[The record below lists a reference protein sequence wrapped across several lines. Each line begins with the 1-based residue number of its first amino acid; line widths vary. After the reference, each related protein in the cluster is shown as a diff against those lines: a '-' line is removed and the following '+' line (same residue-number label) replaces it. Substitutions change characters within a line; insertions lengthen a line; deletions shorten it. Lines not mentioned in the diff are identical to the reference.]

1 MVKTK
6 QVATKRPRERA
17 ELASFTPQ
25 KKAIKSASNQ
35 RADALTNP
43 AFKSPSNP
51 AMKSVKKGLKQGSV
65 VNPVLQTIPKARKRV
80 ARAHE
85 EARQNRIPL
94 SQQLEMSRKSRFAV
108 YSIPRKSF
116 QVLTKRFSHMYMR
129 DCRFTRDALEALQ
142 TAVEDYMVGFF
153 EDAALCM
160 RHANRKTL
168 QFKDLELV
176 TRLRKS
182 DYIPL

>member
-6 QVATKRPRERA
+6 QVATKRPRGA
-17 ELASFTPQ
+17 AYTPFSPH
-25 KKAIKSASNQ
+25 KKAIKSASNG
-35 RADALTNP
+35 RAEVPINP
-43 AFKSPSNP
+43 AIKS
-51 AMKSVKKGLKQGSV
+51 ARFGLKKGSV
-65 VNPVLQTIPKARKRV
+65 VAPLLEVIPKARKTV
-80 ARAHE
+80 ATTHE
-85 EARQNRIPL
+85 EARQKRIPP
-94 SQQLEMSRKSRFAV
+94 SQQLEMHRKSRFAV

-129 DCRFTRDALEALQ
+129 DCRFTREALEALQ

-153 EDAALCM
+153 EDAAMCM

-168 QFKDLELV
+168 QFKDIELV